1 MILVKGN
8 AACNGGL
15 TPSVN
20 VPKSAGISV
29 FHCDIL
35 NNEDLEKFSQT
46 VQDSFGGIDIVIDN
60 ATNNIFETMNSDDC
74 RTFIDVTSGK
84 LRTTI
89 NVSFMVQII
98 PQHFFHNDFN
108 SFCSFVVHFQ
118 MLMHFVPKI
127 KYSKCGHFV
136 TIQPIIS
143 NKKPL
148 LSSYGEIKS
157 LINILTDNQSTFAL
171 DLFNRQ
177 QKIHLT
183 TVMWN
188 CDTAI
193 NTNGTNCNGNNNNV
207 NGGHSEIKRASERII
222 DGIKANRSVVNIDKS
237 FNLLNSI
244 RNYFH
249 KKSTN
254 IPNANCNDHIKVS
267 WYVRHIH
274 WIYNV
279 HSTLNVRNQTHNFS
293 FWIRNLL
300 SIRMHSLIF

>member
-8 AACNGGL
+8 VACNGGPTATVTSQSDL
-15 TPSVN
+15 NGS
-20 VPKSAGISV
+20 KSAGISV
-29 FHCDIL
+29 LHCDIL

-46 VQDSFGGIDIVIDN
+46 VQDSFNGIDIVIDN
-60 ATNNIFETMNSDDC
+60 ATNSIFETVNSDDC

-89 NVSFMVQII
+89 NVSFVPQIMAK
-98 PQHFFHNDFN
+98 HFFFNDIN
-108 SFCSFVVHFQ
+108 LFCAFDAHFQ
-118 MLMHFVPKI
+118 MLMHFIPKI

-157 LINILTDNQSTFAL
+157 LINLLTGNSSTFAL

-183 TVMWN
+183 TVTWN
-188 CDTAI
+188 CDTTI
-193 NTNGTNCNGNNNNV
+193 NTNGTNCNGNNNHA
-207 NGGHSEIKRASERII
+207 NGDNLEIKKISERIV
-222 DGIKANRSVVNIDKS
+222 DGIKANRSVVNIEKS
-237 FNLLNSI
+237 FNLFNSV
-244 RNYFH
+244 RNFFQ

-254 IPNANCNDHIKVS
+254 TLHSNCSDHKKVS
-267 WYVRHIH
+267 
-274 WIYNV
+274 
-279 HSTLNVRNQTHNFS
+279 
-293 FWIRNLL
+293 
-300 SIRMHSLIF
+300 